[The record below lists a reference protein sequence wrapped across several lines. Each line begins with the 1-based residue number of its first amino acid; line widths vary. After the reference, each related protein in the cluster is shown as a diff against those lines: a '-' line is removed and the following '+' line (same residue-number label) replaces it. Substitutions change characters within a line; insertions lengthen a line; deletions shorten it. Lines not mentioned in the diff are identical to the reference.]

1 MPLDSQA
8 RLDDLLGILRT
19 NTATIAASLTSA
31 TTINTVKQGDA
42 RSLPVTLGGYPA
54 ILVKLSRETE
64 SFQQIG
70 QRLNRH
76 ELEFTIACI
85 VYQGIDPQTS
95 DEDCV
100 TMTKNLKGVLKSNIT
115 LSNTA
120 IMSIP
125 ETVDYQPLDLDGVYC
140 SASLVSFRAVYLST

>member
-8 RLDDLLGILRT
+8 RLDDLLGILRA

-115 LSNTA
+115 LKVPFL
-120 IMSIP
+120 I
-125 ETVDYQPLDLDGVYC
+125 V
-140 SASLVSFRAVYLST
+140 ASVTIFSHFNFVFSQGQVFDTLLHR